1 VKLFAAGI
9 SHKTAPVELRE
20 QLAVKQSAIVDL
32 AFVLK
37 CFGHLDEIVLLST
50 CNRVEI
56 YGTTRQATGHIKSLL
71 QLLCTE
77 PRDLDPH
84 IYLYEG
90 GAAVRHLL
98 RVTAGLDSMAL
109 GETEITGQIKNAY
122 EIARS
127 AGLTGRVLNRLFQ
140 KALQATKEIRT
151 RTAIGRG
158 AVSIKSAAV
167 ELIEKI
173 LGEDLG
179 RRSIMVIGAGQMAEC
194 SLRLLVKKGARWILV
209 ANRSS
214 DRAIDLAIQ
223 YGAQAICLGDCLFEM
238 PDVDVVIA
246 ATSSAETLLYRD
258 DVERLMEARRHRP
271 LLLIDLAVPRNIDP
285 AVHGLAHVALY
296 NIDDL
301 ETVARRGVQARE
313 RELAA
318 CHQIIEAHVA
328 ALIEKLNAED
338 ERLSDVERNNRWVSD
353 PFVTTSN
360 RLPTAA

>member
-1 VKLFAAGI
+1 MKLFAAGI

-71 QLLCTE
+71 QLLCAE
-77 PRDLDPH
+77 PRELDDY
-84 IYLYEG
+84 IYVHED
-90 GAAVRHLL
+90 ADAVRHLL
-98 RVTAGLDSMAL
+98 RVAPGLDSLVL

-122 EIARS
+122 EIARN

-140 KALQATKEIRT
+140 RAFQVTKEIRS
-151 RTAIGRG
+151 RTGIGRG

-167 ELIEKI
+167 ELVEKT
-173 LGEDLG
+173 LGDLS
-179 RRSIMVIGAGQMAEC
+179 RQSIMVIGAGQMAEC
-194 SLRLLVKKGARWILV
+194 CVRSLVKKGASSILI
-209 ANRSS
+209 ANRSL

-223 YGAQAICLGDCLFEM
+223 CGGQAVCLGDCLFEM

-246 ATSSAETLLYRD
+246 ATSSPESLLTRD
-258 DVERLMEARRHRP
+258 DADNLMKSRHHRP
-271 LLLIDLAVPRNIDP
+271 LLLIDLSVPRNIDP
-285 AVHGLAHVALY
+285 AVRGLEHVALY

-301 ETVARRGVQARE
+301 EAVARRGVHARE
-313 RELAA
+313 RELVA

-328 ALIEKLNAED
+328 ALIENLNAED
-338 ERLSDVERNNRWVSD
+338 KRLSAEERKNRWVPD
-353 PFVTTSN
+353 PLATPSN
-360 RLPTAA
+360 LLPTAA